1 MRGWSVSPSLQGW
14 AKLGPGQGP
23 GATCEKAS
31 GSGSHPALGL
41 PLLCCTLPA
50 PSASVSDPA
59 LLGPFLPDPG
69 LYYLLCV
76 CWVPSSFLPCGWLP
90 EFGSPWILRPA

>member
-50 PSASVSDPA
+50 PSSYVSDPA
-59 LLGPFLPDPG
+59 LL
-69 LYYLLCV
+69 
-76 CWVPSSFLPCGWLP
+76 
-90 EFGSPWILRPA
+90 